1 MGRVR
6 RPGGQGLEVKQDK
19 TVTSEFVQPKKS
31 ILSLRKLKKFTFH
44 LNVCCV
50 LLLSVTLLKLMIGLK
65 IF

>member
-31 ILSLRKLKKFTFH
+31 ILSLRKLKKIYFSFKR
-44 LNVCCV
+44 
-50 LLLSVTLLKLMIGLK
+50 LLCFVVVGDTS
-65 IF
+65 